1 MPTHRSPNGKRT
13 KMPAFAQDVKYLSPV
28 LTQSTDVVAA
38 SGSGPFLFGTDGRRY
53 IDWVQG
59 IAVNALGHCHPAVVR
74 AVTDQVSRIMTAS
87 FNLVGYEQTG
97 ELARRIAELAPGDL
111 GCTFFTN
118 GGAEATDA
126 ALKLA
131 RTATGR
137 PGIIAFKGSFHGRT
151 MGATS
156 VTGSSA
162 SYRSSYGPLV
172 GGVYFS
178 SFPSTDQC
186 PAGLSAEERAE
197 HSLRELRN
205 TLEYL
210 VEPESVAAMILEP
223 IQGEGGYVVPHPTF
237 LQGVREICTEHGVL
251 LILDEI
257 QTGYGRTGRMFSSE
271 HFGIVPDIMTLGK
284 AIAGGLPMSAVV
296 STPEIMA
303 RWKTGTH
310 GSTFGGN
317 PVCAAAGLA
326 VLDTFASEDVITGS
340 QERGVYMRNRLQA
353 IADASGIVQEVRGL
367 GMMLAVK
374 LVHPDGSPGGDLVS
388 RVRALCCERG
398 LLVLSCGTHHECIRL
413 LAPLTV
419 PREVID
425 EGLAILEG
433 ALADVESED

>member
-1 MPTHRSPNGKRT
+1 
-13 KMPAFAQDVKYLSPV
+13 MPAFTQDVKYLSPV

-38 SGSGPFLFGTDGRRY
+38 SGRGSFLFDTDGRRY

-59 IAVNALGHCHPAVVR
+59 IAVNALGHCHPAVVE
-74 AVTDQVSRIMTAS
+74 AVTEQVSRIMTAS

-97 ELARRIAELAPGDL
+97 ELARRIAQVAPGEL

-118 GGAEATDA
+118 GGAEATDS

-162 SYRSSYGPLV
+162 SYRSSYEPLV

-178 SFPSTDQC
+178 SFPSKDQC
-186 PAGLSAEERAE
+186 PAGLSAEERAQYC
-197 HSLRELRN
+197 LRELRN
-205 TLEYL
+205 LLEYL
-210 VEPESVAAMILEP
+210 VAPQSVAAMIVEP
-223 IQGEGGYVVPHPTF
+223 IQGEGGYVVPDPLF
-237 LQGVREICTEHGVL
+237 LQGLREICTEHGIL
-251 LILDEI
+251 LIFDEI

-271 HFGIVPDIMTLGK
+271 HFGVVPDIMTLGK

-296 STPEIMA
+296 STPQIMS
-303 RWKTGTH
+303 RWRTGTH

-326 VLDTFASEDVITGS
+326 VLDTFASEDVIARS
-340 QERGVYMRNRLQA
+340 QEQGVYMRNRLEA
-353 IADASGIVQEVRGL
+353 IGAESGIVEEVRGL
-367 GMMLAVK
+367 GMMLAIK
-374 LVHPDGSPGGDLVS
+374 LVHPDGTPGGDLVT

-398 LLVLSCGTHHECIRL
+398 LLALSCGTHHECIRL

-419 PREVID
+419 TREVVD
-425 EGLAILEG
+425 EGLAILAG
-433 ALADVESED
+433 ALADVEAEG